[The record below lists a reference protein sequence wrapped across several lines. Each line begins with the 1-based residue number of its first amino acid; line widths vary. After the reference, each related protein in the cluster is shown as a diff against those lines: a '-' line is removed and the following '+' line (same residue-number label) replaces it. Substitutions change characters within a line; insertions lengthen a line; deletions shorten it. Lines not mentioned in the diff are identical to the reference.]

1 MPPDKFFLKLIL
13 CKNVYHPE
21 QTGQVLESCVSSTS
35 ANIYRNV
42 STSNNISTFIDI
54 MLEAQSIL
62 VPNPL
67 PIVQLKIG
75 QRKSDYWTAKFRF
88 CLYLTDIFFTV

>member
-1 MPPDKFFLKLIL
+1 MPPDKLIFFTLIL
-13 CKNVYHPE
+13 CKYVYHPD

-54 MLEAQSIL
+54 MLEAQSVL
-62 VPNPL
+62 VPDPL
-67 PIVQLKIG
+67 PIVQLNIG
-75 QRKSDYWTAKFRF
+75 QLKSDYWTAKFRF
-88 CLYLTDIFFTV
+88 FL